1 MGGSEPPDVGA
12 KNQTPIP
19 AKAVAAL
26 THRVMASGPFKD
38 LKTYLFFFLSA
49 CIVCAYLSTYV
60 LVRGQTV
67 SQVYPFTMW
76 VPGTCPSPTLNH
88 LDD

>member
-26 THRVMASGPFKD
+26 THRVMVSGPFKD
-38 LKTYLFFFLSA
+38 LKTYLFFFISLYCV
-49 CIVCAYLSTYV
+49 CIS
-60 LVRGQTV
+60 
-67 SQVYPFTMW
+67 
-76 VPGTCPSPTLNH
+76 
-88 LDD
+88 

>member
-1 MGGSEPPDVGA
+1 MLTEGKGIMGGSEPPDVGA

-38 LKTYLFFFLSA
+38 LKTYLFFF
-49 CIVCAYLSTYV
+49 YQPV
-60 LVRGQTV
+60 LCVHILAHMCW
-67 SQVYPFTMW
+67 SEDK
-76 VPGTCPSPTLNH
+76 L
-88 LDD
+88 